1 MTRITKSKFL
11 ITAGLTA
18 LLCVL
23 LSPGARADG
32 TGLGDVT
39 ITLPTISGSAGDTIV
54 VLGSLANSSSNT
66 LDFTN
71 DFVSA
76 SNPTVLT
83 GLGDVFFNSLL
94 STGPG
99 SINGNS
105 TLTGVDL
112 FTIFIASDAIPGL
125 YVQNTYVLEG
135 GPDASCSGLIADP
148 SLCSVQ
154 LASVNFTVNVQGA
167 VPTPEPGTLLLL
179 ASGLLA
185 GLLGIRRAAQ

>member
-18 LLCVL
+18 VLCVL
-23 LSPGARADG
+23 LSPAARADG

-54 VLGSLANSSSNT
+54 VLGSLTNSSSNT
-66 LDFTN
+66 LDFTD
-71 DFVSA
+71 DFPTV

-83 GLGDVFFNSLL
+83 GFGDVFFNAFL
-94 STGPG
+94 SIGPG
-99 SINGNS
+99 FIGGNS

-112 FTIFIASDAIPGL
+112 FTIFIASDAAPEL

-135 GPDASCSGLIADP
+135 GPDASCSGLIVDP

-154 LASVNFTVNVQGA
+154 LGSVNFTVNVQGP
-167 VPTPEPGTLLLL
+167 VVTPEPGTLMLL

-185 GLLGIRRAAQ
+185 GLLILRRAAL

>member
-23 LSPGARADG
+23 LSPAARADG

-54 VLGSLANSSSNT
+54 VLGSLTNSSSNT
-66 LDFTN
+66 LDFTD
-71 DFVSA
+71 DFPTV

-83 GLGDVFFNSLL
+83 GFGDAFFNSLL
-94 STGPG
+94 SIGPG

-105 TLTGVDL
+105 TLAGVDL
-112 FTIFIASDAIPGL
+112 FTIFIASDAAPGL

-135 GPDASCSGLIADP
+135 GPDTSCSGLIVDP

-154 LASVNFTVNVQGA
+154 LGSVNFTVNVQGI
-167 VPTPEPGTLLLL
+167 VPASEPGTFLLL

-185 GLLGIRRAAQ
+185 GLLVIRRAAL